1 MRVLLPA
8 LQLLILSVAVIP
20 PCPADEDA
28 GSADYPEIGRFA
40 SSEITTYQV
49 ENYGETVLA
58 TGPVKSAAD
67 AQETSR
73 KVEGK
78 ITRIV
83 YRVPPGSASL
93 EVFRNFEARIGEA
106 GYETVFSGGP
116 GEIRPYEFRYKHPVE
131 ILEKISM
138 SDEIHYL
145 AVKKTAGGAEVYLS
159 LLVSPHSGGDGLRVR
174 LIAAETKAMEM
185 RMVGAEKMRLDIG
198 ETGKVA
204 LYGIYFDHD
213 KAVIQPESK
222 PALDEIA
229 KLLGAAGSLK
239 LIVVGHTDNAGGLDY
254 NVDLS
259 RRRAKA
265 VVDALIAGYG
275 IAQNRLR
282 SEGVGYLAPAASNDT
297 EEGRAL
303 NRRVELVKDKS

>member
-1 MRVLLPA
+1 M
-8 LQLLILSVAVIP
+8 
-20 PCPADEDA
+20 
-28 GSADYPEIGRFA
+28 
-40 SSEITTYQV
+40 
-49 ENYGETVLA
+49 
-58 TGPVKSAAD
+58 
-67 AQETSR
+67 
-73 KVEGK
+73 
-78 ITRIV
+78 
-83 YRVPPGSASL
+83 
-93 EVFRNFEARIGEA
+93 
-106 GYETVFSGGP
+106 
-116 GEIRPYEFRYKHPVE
+116 E
-131 ILEKISM
+131 ILEQISM

-145 AVKKTAGGAEVYLS
+145 AAKKTVGGAEVYVS
-159 LLVSPHSGGDGLRVR
+159 VLVSPHSGGDGLRVR

-185 RMVGAEKMRLDIG
+185 QMVDAEKMRLDIG
-198 ETGKVA
+198 ETEKVA
-204 LYGIYFDHD
+204 LSGIYFDHD
-213 KAVIQPESK
+213 KAVTKPQSK

-229 KLLGAAGSLK
+229 KLLGSLPSLK
-239 LIVVGHTDNAGGLDY
+239 LIVVGHTDNAGGFDY

>member
-1 MRVLLPA
+1 MRAVFPVLGV
-8 LQLLILSVAVIP
+8 LILSVAAVP
-20 PCPADEDA
+20 PYLAADVA
-28 GSADYPEIGRFA
+28 GSADYPGIGRFA
-40 SSEITTYQV
+40 GSEIKAYQV
-49 ENYGETVLA
+49 ENYGGTVLA
-58 TGPVKSAAD
+58 IGPVKSAAD
-67 AQETSR
+67 VEKTSR

-83 YRVPPGSASL
+83 YRVPPGAAAL
-93 EVFRNFEARIGEA
+93 EVFRNFEARVGEA
-106 GYETVFSGGP
+106 GCETIFSGGP
-116 GEIRPYEFRYKHPVE
+116 GEIRPYDFKYKHPVE
-131 ILEKISM
+131 ILDEISM

-145 AVKKTAGGAEVYLS
+145 AAKKTVGGAEVYLS
-159 LLVSPHSGGDGLRVR
+159 VLVSPHSGGDGLRVR

-185 RMVGAEKMRLDIG
+185 QMVDAEKMRLEIG

-213 KAVIQPESK
+213 KAIVKPESE
-222 PALDEIA
+222 PTLDEIA
-229 KLLGAAGSLK
+229 KLLGAAPSLK
-239 LIVVGHTDNAGGLDY
+239 LIVVGHTDNAGSFDY
-254 NVDLS
+254 NIDLS

-265 VVDALIAGYG
+265 VVNALVADYG

>member
-8 LQLLILSVAVIP
+8 FQLLMLSVAVIP
-20 PCPADEDA
+20 PCPAADVA
-28 GSADYPEIGRFA
+28 GSADYAEVGRFA

-49 ENYGETVLA
+49 ENYGETVFA

-67 AQETSR
+67 AEGTSR

-116 GEIRPYEFRYKHPVE
+116 AEIRPYEFKYKHPVE
-131 ILEKISM
+131 ILDKISM
-138 SDEIHYL
+138 SDEIRYL
-145 AVKKTAGGAEVYLS
+145 AAKKMVGAAEVYLS
-159 LLVSPHSGGDGLRVR
+159 VLVSPHSGGDGLRVR

-185 RMVGAEKMRLDIG
+185 QMLDAKKMQLDISDN
-198 ETGKVA
+198 GKVA
-204 LYGIYFDHD
+204 LYGIHFDHD
-213 KAVIQPESK
+213 KATIKPESK
-222 PALDEIA
+222 STLNEIA
-229 KLLGAAGSLK
+229 KLLGAVPSLR
-239 LIVVGHTDNAGGLDY
+239 LIVVGHTDNAGSFDY
-254 NVDLS
+254 NMDLS
-259 RRRAKA
+259 RRRAEA
-265 VVDALIAGYG
+265 VMDSLVTDYG
-275 IAQNRLR
+275 IAQNRLH
-282 SEGVGYLAPAASNDT
+282 SEGVGYLAPTASNDT
-297 EEGRAL
+297 EEGRVL

>member
-1 MRVLLPA
+1 MRAIFPVLG
-8 LQLLILSVAVIP
+8 LLILSVAALP
-20 PCPADEDA
+20 PCFAADVA
-28 GSADYPEIGRFA
+28 GSADYPAIGRFA
-40 SSEITTYQV
+40 GSEIKAYKI
-49 ENYGETVLA
+49 ENYGQTVLA
-58 TGPVKSAAD
+58 TGAVKSAAD
-67 AQETSR
+67 AEKTSR

-83 YRVPPGSASL
+83 YRVPPGSAAL
-93 EVFRNFEARIGEA
+93 EVFRNFEARVSEA
-106 GYETVFSGGP
+106 GYETIFSGGP
-116 GEIRPYEFRYKHPVE
+116 GEIRPYEFKYKHPVE
-131 ILEKISM
+131 ILEKISI
-138 SDEIHYL
+138 SDAIHYL
-145 AVKKTAGGAEVYLS
+145 AAKKTAGGGEVYLS
-159 LLVSPHSGGDGLRVR
+159 VLVSPHSGGDGLRVR

-185 RMVGAEKMRLDIG
+185 QMVDAKKMRLDIG

-204 LYGIYFDHD
+204 LYGIYFDQD
-213 KAVIQPESK
+213 KAVTKPESK

-229 KLLGAAGSLK
+229 KLLGAVPSLK
-239 LIVVGHTDNAGGLDY
+239 LIVVGHTDNAGGFDY
-254 NVDLS
+254 NLDLS

-265 VVDALIAGYG
+265 VVAALISGYG